1 MMHALSITLRSK
13 AVLRLGFACLWV
25 GLGMLGSFLMSCS
38 KSKGPE
44 NPFDDPKNKP
54 PITTNPVDSFG
65 LDNFAG
71 LQRDIFKKTCSNS
84 GCHDGTFEPDF
95 RTIESSYNTM
105 VYQPVIKNNPA
116 GSFVHRVVPGNAQ
129 ASVLHER
136 VVRDID
142 GISGIMPLSV
152 DPNSD
157 WPTRK
162 STYINAIAAWI
173 NAGAKDM
180 FGNPPASGPANPRIQ
195 GVVFGEHHALLS
207 FMGGTPPKV
216 VCINQETGIRL
227 ELPVRPMVPSQ
238 TALGLFDERVTFSHR
253 LDLDPLPEGKY
264 LIWTPNTPEPA
275 HGWVRSR
282 LSLHQ
287 HARKSP

>member
-1 MMHALSITLRSK
+1 MSTTASLL
-13 AVLRLGFACLWV
+13 
-25 GLGMLGSFLMSCS
+25 SCS
-38 KSKGPE
+38 KNNGPE

-54 PITTNPVDSFG
+54 PITNNPVDSFG

-116 GSFVHRVVPGNAQ
+116 GSFLHRVVPGNAQ

-152 DPNSD
+152 DPDSD

-162 STYINAIAAWI
+162 TTYINAIAAWI

-180 FGNPPASGPANPRIQ
+180 FGNPPANGPANPRIQ
-195 GVVFGEHHALLS
+195 GVIFGEQHAQLS
-207 FMGGTPPKV
+207 FMSGTPPKV
-216 VCINQETGIRL
+216 VCINQETGVRM
-227 ELPVRPMVPSQ
+227 ELPVQPMLPSL
-238 TALGLFDERVTFSHR
+238 AAMGLFDEQVVFSHTV
-253 LDLDPLPEGKY
+253 DLASLPEGKY

-275 HGWVRSR
+275 HSWVRSR
-282 LSLHQ
+282 LSLQQ

>member
-1 MMHALSITLRSK
+1 MRAMESYRHTTIVQHIAKLC
-13 AVLRLGFACLWV
+13 FWV
-25 GLGMLGSFLMSCS
+25 ILGMSTASLLSCS
-38 KSKGPE
+38 KNNGPE

-54 PITTNPVDSFG
+54 PITNNPVDSFG

-95 RTIESSYNTM
+95 RTIESSYNTI

-116 GSFVHRVVPGNAQ
+116 GSFLHRVVPGNAQ

-152 DPNSD
+152 DPDSD

-162 STYINAIAAWI
+162 TTYINAIAAWI

-180 FGNPPASGPANPRIQ
+180 FGNPPANGPANPRIQ
-195 GVVFGEHHALLS
+195 GVIFGEQYAQLS
-207 FMGGTPPKV
+207 FMSGTPPKV
-216 VCINQETGIRL
+216 VCINQETGVRM
-227 ELPVRPMVPSQ
+227 ELPVQPMLPSL
-238 TALGLFDERVTFSHR
+238 TAMGLFDEQVVFSHTV
-253 LDLDPLPEGKY
+253 DLASLPEGKY

-275 HGWVRSR
+275 HSWVRSR
-282 LSLHQ
+282 LSLQQ

>member
-1 MMHALSITLRSK
+1 MKRLKLEKSIFGINSHWSAGNKIALG
-13 AVLRLGFACLWV
+13 VLLVVL
-25 GLGMLGSFLMSCS
+25 MLSCS
-38 KSKGPE
+38 KNKGPD
-44 NPFDDPKNKP
+44 NPFDDEKNKP
-54 PITTNPVDSFG
+54 PVISDPVDSIG

-95 RTIESSYNTM
+95 RTLESSYNTL

-157 WPTRK
+157 WPNRK
-162 STYINAIAAWI
+162 QTYINAIVAWI

-180 FGNPPASGPANPRIQ
+180 FGNPPANGPSNPKIQ
-195 GVVFGEHHALLS
+195 GAIFGQHNALLS
-207 FMGGTPPKV
+207 FMGGTPPRV
-216 VCINQETGIRL
+216 VCINQETGTRF
-227 ELPVRPMVPSQ
+227 ELPVRPSVPGRVEMGFFEEFVS
-238 TALGLFDERVTFSHR
+238 FDHQVDIS
-253 LDLDPLPEGKY
+253 PLPEGRY
-264 LIWTPNTPEPA
+264 LIWTPQTPEPA
-275 HGWVRSR
+275 HAWLRGR
-282 LSLHQ
+282 LSLHR
-287 HARKSP
+287 HARK

>member
-1 MMHALSITLRSK
+1 MESYRHTTIVQHIAK
-13 AVLRLGFACLWV
+13 VCFWV
-25 GLGMLGSFLMSCS
+25 ILGMSTASLLSCS
-38 KSKGPE
+38 KNNGPE

-54 PITTNPVDSFG
+54 PITNNPVDSFG

-116 GSFVHRVVPGNAQ
+116 GSFLHRVVPGNAQ

-152 DPNSD
+152 DPDSD

-162 STYINAIAAWI
+162 TTYINAIAAWI

-180 FGNPPASGPANPRIQ
+180 FGNPPANGPANPRIQ
-195 GVVFGEHHALLS
+195 GVIFGEQHAQLS
-207 FMGGTPPKV
+207 FMSGTPPKV
-216 VCINQETGIRL
+216 VCINQETGVRM
-227 ELPVRPMVPSQ
+227 ELPVQPMLPSL
-238 TALGLFDERVTFSHR
+238 TAMGLFDEQVVFSHTV
-253 LDLDPLPEGKY
+253 DLASLPEGKY

-275 HGWVRSR
+275 HSWVRSR
-282 LSLHQ
+282 LSLQQ

>member
-1 MMHALSITLRSK
+1 MRAMESYRHTTIVQHIAKLC
-13 AVLRLGFACLWV
+13 FWV
-25 GLGMLGSFLMSCS
+25 ILGMSTASLLSCS
-38 KSKGPE
+38 KNNGPE

-54 PITTNPVDSFG
+54 PITNNPVDSFG

-116 GSFVHRVVPGNAQ
+116 GSFLHRVVPGNAQ

-152 DPNSD
+152 DPDSD

-162 STYINAIAAWI
+162 TTYINAIAAWI

-180 FGNPPASGPANPRIQ
+180 FGNPPANGPANPRIQ
-195 GVVFGEHHALLS
+195 GVIFGEQHAQLS
-207 FMGGTPPKV
+207 FMSGTPPKV
-216 VCINQETGIRL
+216 VCINQETGVRM
-227 ELPVRPMVPSQ
+227 ELPVQPMLPSL
-238 TALGLFDERVTFSHR
+238 AAMGLFDEQVVFSHTV
-253 LDLDPLPEGKY
+253 DLASLPEGKY

-275 HGWVRSR
+275 HSWVRSR
-282 LSLHQ
+282 LSLQQ

>member
-1 MMHALSITLRSK
+1 MESYRHTTIVQRIAK
-13 AVLRLGFACLWV
+13 ACFWV
-25 GLGMLGSFLMSCS
+25 ILGMSTASLLSCS
-38 KSKGPE
+38 KNNGPE

-54 PITTNPVDSFG
+54 PITNNPVDSFG

-116 GSFVHRVVPGNAQ
+116 GSFLHRVVPGNAQ

-152 DPNSD
+152 DPDSD

-162 STYINAIAAWI
+162 TTYINAIAAWI

-180 FGNPPASGPANPRIQ
+180 FGNPPANGPANPRIQ
-195 GVVFGEHHALLS
+195 GVIFGEQHAQLS
-207 FMGGTPPKV
+207 FMSGTPPKV
-216 VCINQETGIRL
+216 VCINQETGVRM
-227 ELPVRPMVPSQ
+227 ELPVQPMLPSL
-238 TALGLFDERVTFSHR
+238 TAMGLFDEQVVFSHTV
-253 LDLDPLPEGKY
+253 DLASLPEGKY
-264 LIWTPNTPEPA
+264 LVWTPNTPEPA
-275 HGWVRSR
+275 HSWVRSR
-282 LSLHQ
+282 LSLQQ

>member
-1 MMHALSITLRSK
+1 MRAMESYRHTTIVQHIAKLC
-13 AVLRLGFACLWV
+13 FWV
-25 GLGMLGSFLMSCS
+25 ILGMSTAALLSCS
-38 KSKGPE
+38 KNNGPE

-54 PITTNPVDSFG
+54 PITNNPVDSFG

-116 GSFVHRVVPGNAQ
+116 GSFLHRVVPGNAQ

-152 DPNSD
+152 DPDSD

-162 STYINAIAAWI
+162 TTYINAIADWI

-180 FGNPPASGPANPRIQ
+180 FGNPPANGPANPRIQ
-195 GVVFGEHHALLS
+195 GVIFGEQHAQLS
-207 FMGGTPPKV
+207 FMSGTPPKV
-216 VCINQETGIRL
+216 VCINQETGVRM
-227 ELPVRPMVPSQ
+227 ELPVQPMLPSL
-238 TALGLFDERVTFSHR
+238 AAMGLFDEQVVFSHTV
-253 LDLDPLPEGKY
+253 DLASLPEGKY

-275 HGWVRSR
+275 HSWIRSR
-282 LSLHQ
+282 LSLQQ

>member
-1 MMHALSITLRSK
+1 MESYRHTTIVQHIAK
-13 AVLRLGFACLWV
+13 VCFWV
-25 GLGMLGSFLMSCS
+25 ILGMSTASLLSCS
-38 KSKGPE
+38 KNNGPE

-54 PITTNPVDSFG
+54 PITNNPVDSFG

-116 GSFVHRVVPGNAQ
+116 GSFLHRVVPGNAQ

-152 DPNSD
+152 DPDSD

-162 STYINAIAAWI
+162 TTYINAIAAWI

-180 FGNPPASGPANPRIQ
+180 FGNPPANGPANPRIQ
-195 GVVFGEHHALLS
+195 GVIFGEQHAQLS
-207 FMGGTPPKV
+207 FMSGTPPKV
-216 VCINQETGIRL
+216 VCINQETGVRM
-227 ELPVRPMVPSQ
+227 ELPVQPMLPSL
-238 TALGLFDERVTFSHR
+238 TAMGLFDEQVVFSHTV
-253 LDLDPLPEGKY
+253 DLASLPEGKY

-275 HGWVRSR
+275 HSWVRSR
-282 LSLHQ
+282 LSLQQ
-287 HARKSP
+287 HARRSP

>member
-1 MMHALSITLRSK
+1 MKKNRRTKPLQRLLIAYFWVVWSIATPS
-13 AVLRLGFACLWV
+13 
-25 GLGMLGSFLMSCS
+25 LMSCT
-38 KSKGPE
+38 KNKGPE

-54 PITTNPVDSFG
+54 PITNNPVDSLG

-95 RTIESSYNTM
+95 RTIESSYNTL

-116 GSFVHRVVPGNAQ
+116 GSFVHRVLPGNAQ

-152 DPNSD
+152 DPESD

-180 FGNPPASGPANPRIQ
+180 FGNPPANGPANPRIQ
-195 GVVFGEHHALLS
+195 GVVFGEQHALLS

-216 VCINQETGIRL
+216 VFINQETGLRF
-227 ELPVRPMVPSQ
+227 ELPMSALVPSQ
-238 TALGLFDERVTFSHR
+238 MALGLFDEEVNFSHR
-253 LDLDPLPEGKY
+253 VELNPLPEGRY
-264 LIWTPNTPEPA
+264 LIWTPQTPQPS
-275 HGWVRSR
+275 HPKVRSR
-282 LSLHQ
+282 LILQH
-287 HARKSP
+287 HARK

>member
-1 MMHALSITLRSK
+1 MRAMESYRHTTIVQHIAK
-13 AVLRLGFACLWV
+13 VCFWV
-25 GLGMLGSFLMSCS
+25 ILGMSTASLLSCS
-38 KSKGPE
+38 KNNGPE

-54 PITTNPVDSFG
+54 PITNNPVDSFG

-116 GSFVHRVVPGNAQ
+116 GSFLHRVVPGNAQ

-152 DPNSD
+152 DPDSD

-162 STYINAIAAWI
+162 TTYINAIAAWI

-180 FGNPPASGPANPRIQ
+180 FGNPPANGPANPRIQ
-195 GVVFGEHHALLS
+195 GVIFGEQHAQLS
-207 FMGGTPPKV
+207 FMSGTPPKV
-216 VCINQETGIRL
+216 VCINQETGVRM
-227 ELPVRPMVPSQ
+227 ELPVQPMLPSL
-238 TALGLFDERVTFSHR
+238 TAMGLFDEQVVFSHTV
-253 LDLDPLPEGKY
+253 DLASLPEGKY

-275 HGWVRSR
+275 HSWVRSR
-282 LSLHQ
+282 LSLQQ